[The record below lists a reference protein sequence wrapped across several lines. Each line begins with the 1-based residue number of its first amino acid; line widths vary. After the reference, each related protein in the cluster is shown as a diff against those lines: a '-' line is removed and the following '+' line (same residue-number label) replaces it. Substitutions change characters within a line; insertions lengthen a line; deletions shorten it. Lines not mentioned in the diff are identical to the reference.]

1 MYIIIAFILGVIN
14 VISKTINYK
23 ATEKLGSLSGS
34 IMNYLEASV
43 ISLLIILITRQ
54 EITITKDIP
63 WLLYFGGLFGAIA
76 FFFNITSLSKM
87 NLFMSTI
94 IVLIGQL
101 IGSLFI
107 DFFLGI
113 SITPLKIFGIVIML
127 IGIIID
133 KKLTMANL

>member
-54 EITITKDIP
+54 EITLTKDIP
-63 WLLYFGGLFGAIA
+63 WL
-76 FFFNITSLSKM
+76 
-87 NLFMSTI
+87 
-94 IVLIGQL
+94 
-101 IGSLFI
+101 
-107 DFFLGI
+107 
-113 SITPLKIFGIVIML
+113 
-127 IGIIID
+127 
-133 KKLTMANL
+133 